1 MSRSISRITLGA
13 VVFLTTAAA
22 AVIAGPP
29 ALADVTAVSVA
40 AGPEGLAVG
49 CRYTVTAVVTDAVV
63 PAGTVFFMLA
73 GGVIP
78 GNGERIPS
86 EAVHHPE
93 NNTVTATWTPTR
105 QGSQNLIAIQ
115 SEPGRYT
122 SSQYITIEVRHTG
135 IDTGSSC
142 QVIG

>member
-1 MSRSISRITLGA
+1 MTRFMSRITVGA
-13 VVFLTTAAA
+13 AALLATAAA
-22 AVIAGPP
+22 VVVAG
-29 ALADVTAVSVA
+29 ASAQAEVTSVSVA

-49 CRYTVTAVVTDAVV
+49 CRYTVTAAVTDAVI
-63 PAGTVFFMLA
+63 PPGTVFFMVA

-78 GNGERIPS
+78 GNGERLPAA
-86 EAVHHPE
+86 AVHHPE
-93 NNTVTATWTPTR
+93 NNTVTVTWTPTR
-105 QGSQNLIAIQ
+105 VGAQNLVAIQ

-122 SSQYITIEVRHTG
+122 SSQYIAVDVRHTG